1 LFIDN
6 KVNNKTA
13 IQNELQTS
21 LIIAFLLEI
30 TNLLKVQID
39 KNMDSRINEKQQ

>member
-1 LFIDN
+1 MQ
-6 KVNNKTA
+6 A
-13 IQNELQTS
+13 S

-39 KNMDSRINEKQQ
+39 KNMASRINEKQQ

>member
-1 LFIDN
+1 MQ
-6 KVNNKTA
+6 A
-13 IQNELQTS
+13 S

-30 TNLLKVQID
+30 TNLFKVQID